1 MIKKYLKTLVITS
14 IITLLPIIFGI
25 FYWDVLPDE
34 IATHFG
40 ANGTP
45 DGFSSKAF
53 VVFGMPFIMLG
64 FHLFCFFATNLDP
77 KKKNIS
83 DTMMKL
89 VLWIIPCLT
98 VLVTALS
105 YSLALGKAVNT
116 GFWIMMFMGVISI
129 LIGNYLPKCKQSYT
143 MGIKLPWTLSSEE
156 NWNRTH
162 RLAGKLWVGAGAL
175 MMLTAIFGNVYVMLA
190 IVLLMVIA
198 PTVYSFVLY
207 KIGI

>member
-1 MIKKYLKTLVITS
+1 MLKKHLKTLIITS
-14 IITLLPIIFGI
+14 LLTLTPIIFGI
-25 FYWDVLPDE
+25 IYWNVLPEE

-40 ANGTP
+40 SDGAA

-89 VLWIIPCLT
+89 VLWIIPCIT
-98 VLVTALS
+98 ILVTTLS
-105 YSLALGKAVNT
+105 YSHALGKAVKA
-116 GFWIMMFMGVISI
+116 GSWITLFMGVISI

-175 MMLTAIFGNVYVMLA
+175 MMLTAYFGNVFVMLA

-207 KIGI
+207 KKGI

>member
-25 FYWDVLPDE
+25 IYWDVLPDE

-105 YSLALGKAVNT
+105 YSHALGKAVNT

-175 MMLTAIFGNVYVMLA
+175 MMLTAYFGNVFVMLA

-207 KIGI
+207 KKGI